1 MSVVTSHAGSW
12 WFGRCDRAKSTPLN
26 AVRALESK
34 VLRLPGSRKIPM
46 SSVGRIIFA
55 SSLLGTGAI
64 VYLVHSSQMAE
75 RARMYD
81 GVLRDVE
88 RQERKKQ
95 QRSQQPS

>member
-1 MSVVTSHAGSW
+1 
-12 WFGRCDRAKSTPLN
+12 
-26 AVRALESK
+26 
-34 VLRLPGSRKIPM
+34 M

-95 QRSQQPS
+95 QRSQQPSWCNHTSDLVMNPSRLASLSITASQ